1 MLCQSDQTGIII
13 EQKDSLQAIF
23 QIHIREVSKLKN
35 TIIETGLLRPF
46 LVKIVFAKEKDAF
59 FFYKERIQNLKLMTL
74 SIYKGSGDVGRNGLS
89 PKKGIDTHLI

>member
-1 MLCQSDQTGIII
+1 MLYQSDQTGIIT

-23 QIHIREVSKLKN
+23 QIHIREVSKNKN

-59 FFYKERIQNLKLMTL
+59 FFYKERIQNPKLMTL
-74 SIYKGSGDVGRNGLS
+74 SIYGHLKGFENLW
-89 PKKGIDTHLI
+89 KNI

>member
-1 MLCQSDQTGIII
+1 MLYQSDQTGIIT

-23 QIHIREVSKLKN
+23 QIHIREVSKNKN

-59 FFYKERIQNLKLMTL
+59 FFYKERIQNPKLMTL
-74 SIYKGSGDVGRNGLS
+74 HKY
-89 PKKGIDTHLI
+89 GIFCS